1 MTEVKEHNTFYSEEG
16 VNEKNTK
23 EVDTLWKHAV
33 YNAKKKDYFDLEK
46 ECYLCTK
53 HEVPLIRFH
62 AFDDYEEV
70 NAFFSTR
77 FGGESTGYL
86 SSLNLGFERGD
97 SLETVERNYQ
107 RICKSAGIHAGNL
120 VLSDQVHDTKIRY
133 VTKEDS
139 CMEQIKKKLKS
150 IDGLVTDQ
158 REICLAT
165 SYADCVPLYFVDPI
179 KKVIG
184 LSHSGWRGTVGKI
197 GKETVRVMKEHF
209 GCDPADILAAVG
221 PSICQDCYEVSGDV
235 IEKFKEA
242 FDEKDWDNLFYRKN
256 NGKYQLDLWKANE
269 SVFRESGICKEHIAV
284 TNVCTHCNSKILYSH
299 RETGDKRGN
308 LCAFLALK

>member
-1 MTEVKEHNTFYSEEG
+1 MPSWKIFRGSHLQSEQT
-16 VNEKNTK
+16 VTI
-23 EVDTLWKHAV
+23 WSCHAKH
-33 YNAKKKDYFDLEK
+33 
-46 ECYLCTK
+46 
-53 HEVPLIRFH
+53 IR
-62 AFDDYEEV
+62 
-70 NAFFSTR
+70 
-77 FGGESTGYL
+77 
-86 SSLNLGFERGD
+86 
-97 SLETVERNYQ
+97 Q
-107 RICKSAGIHAGNL
+107 MC
-120 VLSDQVHDTKIRY
+120 VLSRKKI
-133 VTKEDS
+133 KEKGLFATGLRVLS
-139 CMEQIKKKLKS
+139 GGHVIS
-150 IDGLVTDQ
+150 GLVTNVPG
-158 REICLAT
+158 ICLVT